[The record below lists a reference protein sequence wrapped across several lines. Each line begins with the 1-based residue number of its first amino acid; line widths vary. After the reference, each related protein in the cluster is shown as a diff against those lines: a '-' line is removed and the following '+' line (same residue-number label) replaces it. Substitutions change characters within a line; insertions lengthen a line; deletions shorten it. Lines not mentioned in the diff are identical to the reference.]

1 MIDDKELI
9 RKFTAGD
16 EKAFDQIVQN
26 NLNNVFGFFM
36 KITRDEMAAEDLT
49 QDVFLKLYK
58 NLKNFRYESNFST
71 YLYRINSNTANSW
84 ITRNKWKGMLHL
96 EQIAEEG
103 EYDQNNDFE
112 WTRQELWEEI
122 AKLPKKQRKVVILR
136 VTDGLSYR
144 DISEIT
150 GMSEGTAKVNFHHG
164 LKRLKEKLNND

>member
-9 RKFTAGD
+9 RKFTSGD
-16 EKAFDQIVQN
+16 EKAFDQIVQK

-84 ITRNKWKGMLHL
+84 ITRNKWKSMLHL

-103 EYDQNNDFE
+103 KDDQKNEQHIFWLDDPILGKYN
-112 WTRQELWEEI
+112 
-122 AKLPKKQRKVVILR
+122 KLQLEFYKKRDSR
-136 VTDGLSYR
+136 LS
-144 DISEIT
+144 
-150 GMSEGTAKVNFHHG
+150 
-164 LKRLKEKLNND
+164 